1 MVGLKT
7 QLWRILNQLRRER
20 SMTRLELI
28 AEICKRM
35 ADDLKEDNDRAEERE
50 QQREAQK
57 KMDDDE
63 IY

>member
-1 MVGLKT
+1 
-7 QLWRILNQLRRER
+7 
-20 SMTRLELI
+20 MTRLELI
-28 AEICKRM
+28 AQICKRM
-35 ADDLKEDNDRAEERE
+35 ADDLKEDNDLAEERE

>member
-1 MVGLKT
+1 
-7 QLWRILNQLRRER
+7 
-20 SMTRLELI
+20 MTRLEMI
-28 AEICKRM
+28 AEVCKRM

-63 IY
+63 IH

>member
-1 MVGLKT
+1 
-7 QLWRILNQLRRER
+7 
-20 SMTRLELI
+20 MTRLEMI
-28 AEICKRM
+28 AEVCKRM

-57 KMDDDE
+57 KMNEDE

>member
-1 MVGLKT
+1 
-7 QLWRILNQLRRER
+7 
-20 SMTRLELI
+20 MTRLELI

-35 ADDLKEDNDRAEERE
+35 ADDLKEDNDRAEEKE

>member
-1 MVGLKT
+1 
-7 QLWRILNQLRRER
+7 
-20 SMTRLELI
+20 MTRLEMI

-57 KMDDDE
+57 KMNDDE
-63 IY
+63 IH

>member
-1 MVGLKT
+1 
-7 QLWRILNQLRRER
+7 
-20 SMTRLELI
+20 MTRLELI

-50 QQREAQK
+50 QQKEAQK

>member
-1 MVGLKT
+1 
-7 QLWRILNQLRRER
+7 
-20 SMTRLELI
+20 MTRLELI
-28 AEICKRM
+28 AQICKRM

>member
-1 MVGLKT
+1 
-7 QLWRILNQLRRER
+7 
-20 SMTRLELI
+20 MTRLELI

-50 QQREAQK
+50 QQKEAQK

-63 IY
+63 

>member
-1 MVGLKT
+1 
-7 QLWRILNQLRRER
+7 
-20 SMTRLELI
+20 MTRLELI

-35 ADDLKEDNDRAEERE
+35 ADDLKEDNDRAEEKE

-57 KMDDDE
+57 KMNDDE

>member
-1 MVGLKT
+1 
-7 QLWRILNQLRRER
+7 
-20 SMTRLELI
+20 MTRLEMI

-35 ADDLKEDNDRAEERE
+35 ADDLKEDKDRAEERE

-57 KMDDDE
+57 KMNDEE

>member
-1 MVGLKT
+1 
-7 QLWRILNQLRRER
+7 
-20 SMTRLELI
+20 MTRLELI

-35 ADDLKEDNDRAEERE
+35 ADDLKEDNDRAEERD

>member
-1 MVGLKT
+1 
-7 QLWRILNQLRRER
+7 
-20 SMTRLELI
+20 MTRLELI
-28 AEICKRM
+28 AQICKRM
-35 ADDLKEDNDRAEERE
+35 ADDLKEDNDSAEERE

>member
-1 MVGLKT
+1 
-7 QLWRILNQLRRER
+7 
-20 SMTRLELI
+20 MTRLEII

-35 ADDLKEDNDRAEERE
+35 ADDLKEDNDRAEEKE

-63 IY
+63 IH

>member
-1 MVGLKT
+1 
-7 QLWRILNQLRRER
+7 
-20 SMTRLELI
+20 MTRLEMI

-57 KMDDDE
+57 KMNDDE

>member
-1 MVGLKT
+1 
-7 QLWRILNQLRRER
+7 
-20 SMTRLELI
+20 MTRLEMI

-57 KMDDDE
+57 KMDEDE

>member
-1 MVGLKT
+1 
-7 QLWRILNQLRRER
+7 
-20 SMTRLELI
+20 MTRLEMI

-57 KMDDDE
+57 KIDDDE
-63 IY
+63 IH

>member
-1 MVGLKT
+1 
-7 QLWRILNQLRRER
+7 
-20 SMTRLELI
+20 MTRLEMI

-35 ADDLKEDNDRAEERE
+35 ADDLKEDNDRAEEIE

-57 KMDDDE
+57 KMNDDE

>member
-1 MVGLKT
+1 
-7 QLWRILNQLRRER
+7 
-20 SMTRLELI
+20 MTRLEMI

-35 ADDLKEDNDRAEERE
+35 ADDLKEDNDRAEEKE

-57 KMDDDE
+57 KMNDDE

>member
-1 MVGLKT
+1 
-7 QLWRILNQLRRER
+7 
-20 SMTRLELI
+20 MTRLELI

-35 ADDLKEDNDRAEERE
+35 ADDLKEDNDRAEEKE

-57 KMDDDE
+57 KLDDDE

>member
-1 MVGLKT
+1 
-7 QLWRILNQLRRER
+7 
-20 SMTRLELI
+20 MTRLELI
-28 AEICKRM
+28 AQICKRM

-50 QQREAQK
+50 QQKEAQK

>member
-1 MVGLKT
+1 
-7 QLWRILNQLRRER
+7 
-20 SMTRLELI
+20 MTRLELI

-35 ADDLKEDNDRAEERE
+35 ADDLKEHNDRAEEKE